1 MRSSER
7 TSRKTA
13 GYKKIKKFSK
23 SCNFCSFIILWI
35 FDHDSDLH
43 SYLLFYTYDI
53 NEESGSDID
62 VTGAEGY

>member
-1 MRSSER
+1 M
-7 TSRKTA
+7 
-13 GYKKIKKFSK
+13 
-23 SCNFCSFIILWI
+23 LWI

-62 VTGAEGY
+62 VTGAEGYRIVLLKVIDICQKLSIININGICQ